1 MKNAFNPQL
10 ITDPRLNPMAAINQ
24 QPQEIAPIQPVEQA
38 PVQQAPTPAPA
49 PAPQQVFIPVP
60 IKVPV
65 PTPTKALNVSPDAA
79 RKAQGIY
86 PAEQQA
92 KQAQMNN
99 AKAPPAPTGAW
110 GSPQ

>member
-1 MKNAFNPQL
+1 MTNAFNPQL

-24 QPQEIAPIQPVEQA
+24 QPQEIAPIQQIEPVA
-38 PVQQAPTPAPA
+38 PIQQAPAPA
-49 PAPQQVFIPVP
+49 PPPQQVFIPVP

-65 PTPTKALNVSPDAA
+65 STPTKSLNVSPDSA